1 MLSEETCLPFSD
13 WVGQIGGVTEQEQQT
28 LIAHFD
34 AIYQDVLAELLTTA
48 QGIAPGDLTGGAAI
62 QVTRAQAAA
71 MLAFFDDA
79 PRGTPGAV
87 AGQSAAGGG
96 AAAAAHAAG
105 GPPVVQYQG
114 AVGGPDSGVAGGS
127 DSGAPG
133 HRFTVGIPAAGLYDY
148 LHAGT
153 GQPAAA
159 GLPEQVGFIFGTQ
172 VAAQF
177 SYDMWAPPRG
187 TTRLSWVTTEFLDQP
202 DVTALRGVLALAF
215 SHTIASAYPGQVAV
229 AGWRRPDT
237 AVAPRYTPDVLR
249 RALSPAA
256 QDFLTDQAP
265 WIKDQFA
272 AYADWVVPG
281 FSQLQPAG
289 TVGDGSTA
297 GNYLDGLLQNEPG
310 GKWRAVLDPSAVQLE
325 LNTYGEAEPAE
336 TQAQL
341 QHAAEQA
348 YEGTQGRAPGPAG
361 LQQQSLQQLAADS
374 RAVQLDWLL
383 DTAAVLS
390 VVGEKMFGE
399 GFAFVADNAA
409 PGVVAAL
416 WQHIHP
422 DLPYPGTSAPDQDTS
437 AAQAAQAAQA
447 ALQGLIG
454 DLTGLAAN
462 LQIGAEFGLE
472 DGIWGRYGKTLTQ
485 ALEQAD
491 ILLNTLMPDGGA
503 DIAPPQDAL
512 TGWHDSLPET
522 NRPPSPALQNIG
534 SAVDAILEQPDDV
547 RSLRQA
553 LVEIAAARRQQSGPD
568 FPADVVAQ
576 LERKIVADLAGLTE
590 DLPGAEGAE
599 SNSAHLPPPDGWA
612 ARVAG
617 AAGTAGTGAGPVAG
631 TGQKSTAADQADQA
645 DMADA
650 AGSATPAPAP
660 VEPSPI
666 DRLTDFNPEQL
677 LQLAISQE
685 ITLAEQELAA
695 AKQRLEAA
703 KARRAA
709 GEQTGCEVEV
719 EDAMVAL
726 AKSRAENAQAGSLG

>member
-1 MLSEETCLPFSD
+1 VEIMLSEETCLPFSE
-13 WVGQIGGVTEQEQQT
+13 WVGLIGGVTEQEQQT

-48 QGIAPGDLTGGAAI
+48 QGIASGDLNEGASI
-62 QVTRAQAAA
+62 QVTQAQAVA
-71 MLAFFDDA
+71 MMAFFDEA
-79 PRGTPGAV
+79 PKGTPAD
-87 AGQSAAGGG
+87 GGG
-96 AAAAAHAAG
+96 AAAGAHTPG

-114 AVGGPDSGVAGGS
+114 PVGGSDSGVAGGS
-127 DSGAPG
+127 DADAPG

-153 GQPAAA
+153 GQSAAA
-159 GLPEQVGFIFGTQ
+159 ALPNQVGFFFGTQ

-177 SYDMWAPPRG
+177 AYDTWAPPRG
-187 TTRLSWVTTEFLDQP
+187 GTRLSWVTTEFLDQP
-202 DVTALRGVLALAF
+202 DVAALRGVLALAF
-215 SHTIASAYPGQVAV
+215 SHTIASAHPAQA
-229 AGWRRPDT
+229 AGRPDT

-249 RALSPAA
+249 QVLSPAA
-256 QDFLTDQAP
+256 QDFLTGQTP

-272 AYADWVVPG
+272 TYADWVVPG
-281 FSQLQPAG
+281 FAQLQPAG
-289 TVGDGSTA
+289 DTGDGSTA

-341 QHAAEQA
+341 QQAADQA
-348 YEGTQGRAPGPAG
+348 YEGTQGGAPAPAE
-361 LQQQSLQQLAADS
+361 LQQQLLQQLATDS

-390 VVGEKMFGE
+390 VVGEKLFGE
-399 GFAFVADNAA
+399 GFAFVAGNAA
-409 PGVVAAL
+409 PGVVSAL

-422 DLPYPGTSAPDQDTS
+422 DLPHPGTSSPGQDTS
-437 AAQAAQAAQA
+437 TAQAAQA
-447 ALQGLIG
+447 ALRGLIG

-472 DGIWGRYGKTLTQ
+472 DGIWGRYGKSLTQ

-491 ILLNTLMPDGGA
+491 ILLNTLTPDGGA

-512 TGWHDSLPET
+512 TGWHASLPET

-568 FPADVVAQ
+568 FPTDAVAQ

-599 SNSAHLPPPDGWA
+599 GAESHSAHLPPPDGWA
-612 ARVAG
+612 GRATGNAG
-617 AAGTAGTGAGPVAG
+617 AAGTGTGPAQG
-631 TGQKSTAADQADQA
+631 TGQDSTAADQADVA
-645 DMADA
+645 GA
-650 AGSATPAPAP
+650 AGSATPAPTP
-660 VEPSPI
+660 VEPTPI

-685 ITLAEQELAA
+685 ITLARQELAA
-695 AKQRLEAA
+695 AEQRLTAA
-703 KARRAA
+703 TARRAA

-719 EDAMVAL
+719 EEAMVAL
-726 AKSRAENAQAGSLG
+726 AKSRADHAQTSAAGG